1 MVWLKPPLIH
11 VRNLNCSG
19 SYARLQLNK
28 GSYNARCSPV
38 LCIWL
43 LSLHVSMMLYVSNSY
58 CMCVGPFP
66 LVFSKGDPISL

>member
-11 VRNLNCSG
+11 VRDLNCSD
-19 SYARLQLNK
+19 SYACLQLNK

-38 LCIWL
+38 LCIRL
-43 LSLHVSMMLYVSNSY
+43 LSLHVSMMLYVSSSY
-58 CMCVGPFP
+58 CMCVGPFS